1 MKNVVLGSVVF
12 MASLSLG
19 GVASACDMHGG
30 GFGAFGM
37 GNANWQSYTPMAS
50 KTDPAFA
57 DQTVVPLEKSK
68 PSFSNAANMAAL
80 KAKARMAK
88 KKQDK
93 PAKMSDDKAVVKKA
107 TLDADG

>member
-1 MKNVVLGSVVF
+1 
-12 MASLSLG
+12 
-19 GVASACDMHGG
+19 
-30 GFGAFGM
+30 
-37 GNANWQSYTPMAS
+37 MAS

-107 TLDADG
+107 ALDADG